1 MSSTVT
7 SIGTKVPKT
16 FEIGDLVEVN
26 KGNWIDK
33 QGKIAETAA
42 DGTSRVEGLGWC
54 MNEDLDLVEAVTSPP
69 APEPEPEADKIR
81 TDVDGEPADV
91 VLNGKSG
98 APVEE
103 EQKNPPLIEVTINE
117 LNQDWVNQYDRWA
130 AAESEA
136 KEARE
141 EATLQRKRLDALS
154 QQMRYR
160 LRRDSVAQQTSLL
173 DQQPSGSETPE
184 AQTFQVR
191 RSFALAAPPS
201 IEVWDRETHPERA
214 AQHEANAADAVE
226 MPLSDDT
233 EIEPS

>member
-7 SIGTKVPKT
+7 PIDRTKVPKT
-16 FEIGDLVEVN
+16 FEIGDIVEVN

-42 DGTSRVEGLGWC
+42 DGTSRVDGLGWC
-54 MNEDLDLVEAVTSPP
+54 MNEDLDLVEAVTPLT
-69 APEPEPEADKIR
+69 PEPEVDKIR

-91 VLNGKSG
+91 VLDGKSG

-103 EQKNPPLIEVTINE
+103 EQKPAPLIEVTINE

-184 AQTFQVR
+184 TQPFQVR
-191 RSFALAAPPS
+191 RSFALAARPS
-201 IEVWDRETHPERA
+201 VEVWDRETHPERA
-214 AQHEANAADAVE
+214 AQHEASAAGVVE
-226 MPLSDDT
+226 TPVSDDDT
-233 EIEPS
+233 DIEPS